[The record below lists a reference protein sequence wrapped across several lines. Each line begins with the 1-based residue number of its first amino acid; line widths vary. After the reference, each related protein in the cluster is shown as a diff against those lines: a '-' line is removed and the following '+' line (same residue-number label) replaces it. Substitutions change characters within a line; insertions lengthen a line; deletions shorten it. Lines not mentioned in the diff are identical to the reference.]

1 MAIKIPNNVLAFAG
15 KNNTAV
21 YEQFVDY
28 YNQYRT
34 NTQKATGLEFQTKTQ
49 VLDSAGNPT
58 GTYREI
64 SFAEKEHEMT
74 KSLKAEILRVSGIQ
88 NFADLPLE
96 AWQSNPNL
104 KWATFA
110 VISML
115 VDMIAPQ
122 SIMDSYGAFASV
134 RNIGWGD
141 SAAINI
147 RNRDL
152 FAVSK
157 AGRSK
162 RTAQLQTSYTGQVVI
177 IPELRELTVFANFFR
192 ILSGQE
198 SLAELVSKA
207 VRSMETAIS
216 LDIYNTFAT
225 AMAAISNTA
234 STGLRVAGYT
244 QAEFTRLS
252 QTVAAWNG
260 GAAPIAIGTQ
270 RALSNIIPA
279 DANYRYDIASDFVK
293 VGYLRNFVGTDI
305 MVLPQIADF
314 STPFGLALSD
324 STIWIVSPSANKLVT
339 VVLEGNTI
347 TNTDDNFASA
357 NLTVT
362 STLMKSWG
370 TGIATNAIGATIT
383 L

>member
-1 MAIKIPNNVLAFAG
+1 MSIRIPNNVLAFAG

-34 NTQKATGLEFQTKTQ
+34 NTLKATGLEFQTKTQ
-49 VLDSAGNPT
+49 VLDSAGSPT

-74 KSLKAEILRVSGIQ
+74 NSLKKEILRVAGIA
-88 NFADLPLE
+88 NFSEFPLE
-96 AWQSNPNL
+96 AWQSNPQL

-115 VDMIAPQ
+115 VDMITPQ
-122 SIMDSYGAFASV
+122 SIMESTGAFAQV
-134 RNIGWGD
+134 RNVGWGD

-147 RNRDL
+147 TNRDL

-198 SLAELVSKA
+198 CLAELVSKA

-279 DANYRYDIASDFVK
+279 DANYRYDITSDFVK

-305 MVLPQIADF
+305 MVLPQIADYN
-314 STPFGLALSD
+314 TPFGLALSD
-324 STIWIVSPSANKLVT
+324 TTIWIVSPSANKLVT

-357 NLTVT
+357 NLTVS